1 MKTFASSLLF
11 AVALTVSSLGH
22 AVTVYRCPKPGGGFD
37 YTDRPC
43 PNTGEKLDIR
53 PNELN
58 TSGSRAAA
66 DWAEGR
72 AAQRRVQALE
82 HQERL
87 AQQYEEDRKN
97 EINKHYDKQ
106 VSDIKFRN
114 MGLKKRD
121 QEIKV
126 SEQLIQLERERQNAL
141 NSLPHAERDRQ
152 NAFSRRSG
160 RREEERRNEINNR
173 YDKLASD
180 VKFRN
185 MGLNTREQEKRAS
198 EQLRQIERDR
208 RDALMGLPIQPPQ
221 QPEQAASTSPKAP
234 ASAPAPVAPSPV
246 TPLVNCDPAGCW
258 DTAGR
263 RYNNAAGGNFVR
275 NDGKFCVN
283 NGGVV
288 QCH

>member
-1 MKTFASSLLF
+1 
-11 AVALTVSSLGH
+11 
-22 AVTVYRCPKPGGGFD
+22 
-37 YTDRPC
+37 
-43 PNTGEKLDIR
+43 
-53 PNELN
+53 
-58 TSGSRAAA
+58 GSRAAA

-87 AQQYEEDRKN
+87 AQQHEEDRRN
-97 EINKHYDKQ
+97 EINKYYDKQ
-106 VSDIKFRN
+106 ASDIKWRN

-126 SEQLIQLERERQNAL
+126 SEQLIQV
-141 NSLPHAERDRQ
+141 ERDRQ
-152 NAFSRRSG
+152 NALNGRPG
-160 RREEERRNEINNR
+160 RREDERRNEINNR

-221 QPEQAASTSPKAP
+221 QQEQAASTSPKAP
-234 ASAPAPVAPSPV
+234 APAPVAPSPV

>member
-1 MKTFASSLLF
+1 MKPLTSSLLF

-87 AQQYEEDRKN
+87 ARQQEEDRKN

-106 VSDIKFRN
+106 ASDIKWRN
-114 MGLKKRD
+114 MGLKKRG

-126 SEQLIQLERERQNAL
+126 SEQLIQVERDRQNAL

-152 NAFSRRSG
+152 NAFNGLPG

-180 VKFRN
+180 IKFRN
-185 MGLNTREQEKRAS
+185 MGLSTREQKHKAS
-198 EQLRQIERDR
+198 ELLGQVEIDR
-208 RDALMGLPIQPPQ
+208 HDALMGRPIQPPQ
-221 QPEQAASTSPKAP
+221 QPERAASSSSKAHE
-234 ASAPAPVAPSPV
+234 APVPVAPAPV

>member
-87 AQQYEEDRKN
+87 AQQHEEDRRN
-97 EINKHYDKQ
+97 EINKYYDKQ
-106 VSDIKFRN
+106 ASDIKWRN

-126 SEQLIQLERERQNAL
+126 SEQLIQV
-141 NSLPHAERDRQ
+141 ERDRQ
-152 NAFSRRSG
+152 NALNGRSG
-160 RREEERRNEINNR
+160 RREDERRNEINNR

-180 VKFRN
+180 IKFRN
-185 MGLNTREQEKRAS
+185 MGLNTREQEKRVS
-198 EQLRQIERDR
+198 EQLGQIERDR
-208 RDALMGLPIQPPQ
+208 QDALSGRPISAPQ

-234 ASAPAPVAPSPV
+234 APAPVAPSPV

>member
-22 AVTVYRCPKPGGGFD
+22 AVTVYRCPKPSGGFD

-87 AQQYEEDRKN
+87 AQQHEEDRRN
-97 EINKHYDKQ
+97 EINKYYDKQ
-106 VSDIKFRN
+106 ASDIKWRN

-126 SEQLIQLERERQNAL
+126 SEQLIQV
-141 NSLPHAERDRQ
+141 ERDRQ
-152 NAFSRRSG
+152 NALNGRPG
-160 RREEERRNEINNR
+160 RREDERRNEINNR

-185 MGLNTREQEKRAS
+185 MGLNTREQEKRVS
-198 EQLRQIERDR
+198 EQLGQIERDR
-208 RDALMGLPIQPPQ
+208 QDALMGRPIQPPL

-234 ASAPAPVAPSPV
+234 APAPVAPSPV